1 MANEVYANNR
11 EISCK
16 AASGKSIA
24 AFPDVCFT
32 PPQTPPMPL
41 GIPIPYPNTGLSKDT
56 TKGTRTIRITR
67 KEVMLKNKSYYKT
80 SYGDEPGRA
89 PKKGIITSKIKG
101 KVYFTSWSMDVK
113 FEGKNVVRHMDLT
126 THNHGSFPGNT
137 PTWPYLDQMAVSK
150 GEGPCKEDIKKEKDA
165 CKEYTPHGDGDPCPP
180 TTELVKAKK
189 ARALTAKGSPA
200 RAQANAS
207 VKSAYERLA
216 SKNRANKCLQ
226 ARRCML
232 TPYKPQGRGKARQPG
247 CCPGQTGHHLIEA
260 SAFLEPGTRKE
271 GGSLRAQFKN
281 SKYDLDRAPCVCA
294 EGPDN
299 TTATHGLM
307 HTYQGVRAKKLA
319 PDGTWTLRQA
329 TECGAASVNMVF
341 QSGCDQQCLE
351 SQLNAYHSSPEVG
364 VKPDTK
370 IPSSPSGKTDSKVAE
385 KAWQQYDKGKR
396 SIDNSGST
404 TR

>member
-16 AASGKSIA
+16 SASGKSIA

-32 PPQTPPMPL
+32 PPQTPPMPM
-41 GIPIPYPNTGLSKDT
+41 GIPIPYPNTGLSSDT

-80 SYGDEPGRA
+80 SYGDEPGCA
-89 PKKGIITSKIKG
+89 PKKGILTGKIKG

-126 THNHGSFPGNT
+126 THNHGSMPGNT
-137 PTWPYLDQMAVSK
+137 PPWPYLDKNAMGG
-150 GEGPCKEDIKKEKDA
+150 GEGPCKEDVAKEKDA
-165 CKEYTPHGDGDPCPP
+165 CAAYIPYGDQDPCPP
-180 TTELVKAKK
+180 TTELARVKKLRSLA
-189 ARALTAKGSPA
+189 AKGSPA
-200 RAQANAS
+200 RDQANAK
-207 VKSAYERLA
+207 VKSAYEKLA
-216 SKNRANKCLQ
+216 TKNQANKCLQ
-226 ARRCML
+226 ARRCRL
-232 TPYKPQGRGKARQPG
+232 VPYKPKGRGKNRQPG

-271 GGSLRAQFKN
+271 GGSLRAQFAN
-281 SKYDLDRAPCVCA
+281 SKYDLDQAPCVCA

-319 PDGTWTLRQA
+319 PDGVWTLRQA

-341 QSGCDQQCLE
+341 QGGCNEKCLQA
-351 SQLNAYHSSPEVG
+351 QLHAYHGNADVG
-364 VKPDTK
+364 VGPATK
-370 IPSSPSGKTDSKVAE
+370 IPSSPSGKTESTVAE

-396 SIDNSGST
+396 ILENPGDIS
-404 TR
+404 R